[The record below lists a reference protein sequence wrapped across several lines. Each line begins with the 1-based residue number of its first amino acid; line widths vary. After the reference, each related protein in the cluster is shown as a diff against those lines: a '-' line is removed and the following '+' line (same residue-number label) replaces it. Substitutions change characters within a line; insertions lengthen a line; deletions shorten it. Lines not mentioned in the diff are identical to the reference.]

1 MKDKIVQALQ
11 QFGPL
16 LPVEIASKTGLDSFM
31 AKAYAEELI
40 AEHRIIPSKEK
51 IANSH
56 VYYLPGQESQ
66 LSQRIA
72 QILSGNQKTARTYSS
87 PSPAPNPKVQNQ
99 RDAFAQR
106 LKDIEDKERRRKEEQ
121 THHMKQLHK
130 AYSLPPARPLPIT
143 PLVSHPSPP
152 PMEYKPTP
160 SIERVR
166 EPERYPFE
174 LEKEEPQKETPFVD
188 RAMDW
193 LRLESVEILAEIGF
207 GRNEVELLA
216 RANSEFGT
224 LKFYIK
230 IKQKKTITQADLLA
244 VYAAS
249 MEHHCPGVLIT
260 NGELAKSADNFLEE
274 KKGQIKVKHI

>member
-1 MKDKIVQALQ
+1 MKDNIVQALQ

-56 VYYLPGQESQ
+56 IYYLPGQEAQ
-66 LSQRIA
+66 LNQRIA
-72 QILSGNQKTARTYSS
+72 QINAGSQKTARIYSS
-87 PSPAPNPKVQNQ
+87 PSPAPTPEVQNQ

-130 AYSLPPARPLPIT
+130 AYSLPPVRPLPIT
-143 PLVSHPSPP
+143 RPVSPP
-152 PMEYKPTP
+152 AQQTVPEYKPTP
-160 SIERVR
+160 IVAPST
-166 EPERYPFE
+166 PEQYPFE
-174 LEKEEPQKETPFVD
+174 LEKEESKNEESFVD

-193 LRLESVEILAEIGF
+193 LRLENVELLDEIGS

-216 RANSEFGT
+216 RANSEFGP

-244 VYAAS
+244 VYASAL
-249 MEHHCPGVLIT
+249 ENRCPGVLIT

-274 KKGQIKVKHI
+274 KKGQIKVKQI

>member
-56 VYYLPGQESQ
+56 VYYLPGQEAQ

-72 QILSGNQKTARTYSS
+72 QILSGSQKTARTYSS
-87 PSPAPNPKVQNQ
+87 QSPAPNPQVQNK

-106 LKDIEDKERRRKEEQ
+106 LRDIEDKEKQRKEEQ

-130 AYSLPPARPLPIT
+130 AYSLPPARPVPII
-143 PLVSHPSPP
+143 PSSSQQIQPIVP
-152 PMEYKPTP
+152 EYKPTP
-160 SIERVR
+160 IS
-166 EPERYPFE
+166 EPEKYPFE
-174 LEKEEPQKETPFVD
+174 IEKEEPQKEESFVD
-188 RAMDW
+188 RAMAW
-193 LRLESVEILAEIGF
+193 LRLENVELLEELGS
-207 GRNEVELLA
+207 GRNEVELLT
-216 RANSEFGT
+216 RANSEFGP
-224 LKFYIK
+224 LNFYIK

-249 MEHHCPGVLIT
+249 MENRCPGVLIT
-260 NGELAKSADNFLEE
+260 NGELAKSAETFLEE
-274 KKGQIKVKHI
+274 KKGQVKVKHI